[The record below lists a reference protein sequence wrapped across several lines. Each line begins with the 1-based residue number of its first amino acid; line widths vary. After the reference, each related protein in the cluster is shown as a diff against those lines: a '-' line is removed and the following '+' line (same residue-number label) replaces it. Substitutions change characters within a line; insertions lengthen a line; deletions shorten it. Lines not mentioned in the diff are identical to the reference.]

1 MKYLTYLNSGCK
13 SICDNML
20 HSAKSVGIAKEQFL
34 IVAFDR
40 AIYDYYGQQ
49 GYEVELF
56 EDVPEETYH
65 NWTWD
70 PNSKFRALVKH
81 KWTLL
86 KKYFTTNKPLVWL
99 DSDVVFLKNPEEILK
114 TISVPTFQI
123 DYPAACICTGL
134 MFFPDSSISDEILNI
149 LGAQNTEDD
158 QLVCNNLVNS
168 NTNIK
173 SNIKFFD
180 LNLFPNGG
188 YFYDAKGTTIE
199 KAVMLHCNYIVGLE
213 NKINRLK
220 QCGAWFV

>member
-1 MKYLTYLNSGCK
+1 MTYLNSGCK

-20 HSAKSVGIAKEQFL
+20 YSANSVGISKDQFL

-40 AIYDYYGQQ
+40 AIFDYYSQQ

-86 KKYFTTNKPLVWL
+86 KKYFSTNKSLMWL

-114 TISVPTFQI
+114 TITLPT
-123 DYPAACICTGL
+123 
-134 MFFPDSSISDEILNI
+134 
-149 LGAQNTEDD
+149 
-158 QLVCNNLVNS
+158 
-168 NTNIK
+168 
-173 SNIKFFD
+173 
-180 LNLFPNGG
+180 
-188 YFYDAKGTTIE
+188 
-199 KAVMLHCNYIVGLE
+199 
-213 NKINRLK
+213 
-220 QCGAWFV
+220 